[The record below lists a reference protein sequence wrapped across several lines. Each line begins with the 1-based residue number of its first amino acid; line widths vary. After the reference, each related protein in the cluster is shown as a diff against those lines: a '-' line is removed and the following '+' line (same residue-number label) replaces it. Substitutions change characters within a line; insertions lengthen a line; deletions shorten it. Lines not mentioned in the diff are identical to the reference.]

1 MFDIK
6 KFLTEGSTGTAR
18 KIELEAHTTEGAM
31 RTLNT
36 SLQRLESLAGTSI
49 STDVRQLRLQATA
62 LGKQITRLID
72 RIENEVNEK

>member
-1 MFDIK
+1 MFDLK

-31 RTLNT
+31 RTLNA

-62 LGKQITRLID
+62 LGKRITKLVD
-72 RIENEVNEK
+72 RIEAEHREN